1 MGNDESVE
9 RTSKIKSKTF
19 RQSLERVSLTLD
31 EYNQGIQKEWEY
43 TNLILHDS
51 ILSIYLSSNLE
62 NSFEVNKDVYTKINN
77 QGELVIG
84 FSNDKRPTIWKFR
97 SIDCRV
103 VTEWLE
109 ALILSKRPRF
119 SKDYSCSLCTSPFS
133 AFRRRHHCRACGKSF
148 CDNCCKT
155 KIKLDILGYDKKKKV
170 CEHCREDIKKI
181 TDLFENKKIY

>member
-84 FSNDKRPTIWKFR
+84 FSNDKRPTI
-97 SIDCRV
+97 
-103 VTEWLE
+103 
-109 ALILSKRPRF
+109 
-119 SKDYSCSLCTSPFS
+119 
-133 AFRRRHHCRACGKSF
+133 
-148 CDNCCKT
+148 
-155 KIKLDILGYDKKKKV
+155 
-170 CEHCREDIKKI
+170 
-181 TDLFENKKIY
+181 